1 MEIYWPSPS
10 RGEGE
15 LRHNAMSCRPAV
27 CRPFYLGWD
36 GSGFGHVRGF
46 EALPMSAQSHRLTID
61 CLSYG
66 PAGIGRLVALQPI
79 DLFPQTCQVETVA
92 LAVLT

>member
-1 MEIYWPSPS
+1 
-10 RGEGE
+10 
-15 LRHNAMSCRPAV
+15 
-27 CRPFYLGWD
+27 
-36 GSGFGHVRGF
+36 
-46 EALPMSAQSHRLTID
+46 MSAQSHRLTID

-66 PAGIGRLVALQPI
+66 PAGIGRLAALQPI